1 AFLNKGLKLVLEDE
15 RLDPAKVDEYHY
27 EGGLREY
34 VAFLNKNKTP
44 LHDRIIDCE
53 DTMNDIS
60 VEIAMQYNDGYQPNI
75 YSFCNNINT
84 HEGGTHEEG

>member
-1 AFLNKGLKLVLEDE
+1 M
-15 RLDPAKVDEYHY
+15 
-27 EGGLREY
+27 
-34 VAFLNKNKTP
+34 AFLNKNKTP
-44 LHDRIIDCE
+44 LHDHIIDCE

-84 HEGGTHEEG
+84 HEGGTHEEGFRLALTRVINNYAKSHNFLRIKMSL